1 MTPGSS
7 VVRHA
12 NDIDVYS
19 CIRNVS
25 VQTGEEF
32 SPEFLR
38 ERKPRLER
46 QPTDES
52 FHEYHHTTYATTD
65 QNQQYYVPIVV
76 EKNTYNDHHRQ
87 PYPCYNRNNSFSG
100 KLKFLCSFGGKILP
114 RPSDG
119 KLRYVGGETRI
130 KSINK
135 NLSYQQLIK
144 KTFSI
149 SNQPHIIKYQL
160 PDEDLDALI
169 SVCSNEDLQHMIEEY
184 DELDKSSQR
193 LRIFLAP
200 LNEPESLSSYDSRS
214 VEQSESD
221 YEYVIS
227 VNGMTRPSLS
237 KSSSKDLDNLE
248 GGRMDFLTPNVQS
261 ASPSM
266 PTRMIEQV
274 NQQPTYENG
283 QQLGRYSG
291 ELGGGNHSD
300 ISKQYVVWEED
311 MITWTE
317 PQNLNFCSDSRGAL
331 ETQYANHSISRTPSS
346 DLMSVSS
353 SRLQHITSQDNVML
367 SSNLNGRNHCSND
380 LETLNYN
387 IFSPVSSGVESF
399 EVSLGGK
406 SLSSHNSNC
415 DLPEFP
421 VLVEDVTNNLPHGI
435 PSSTKAV
442 PCILEEPNSAVASQF
457 ASADVVHE
465 NRLNVELVSGKVIA
479 EVEAGIH
486 GLQIIENS
494 DLEEL
499 RELGSGTFGTV
510 YHGKWR
516 GTDVAI
522 KRIRKS
528 CFAGKSS
535 EQERLTK
542 DFWREA
548 QMLSNLHHPN
558 VVALYGV
565 VPDGP
570 GGTLS
575 TVTEYMTN
583 GSLKHVLLKN
593 NRALDWRKKLIIAQD
608 AAIGMEYLHLK
619 KIIHFDLKCVNL
631 LVSLGDPHRPICKVG
646 DFGLSRIKRNTF
658 VSGGVR
664 GTLPWMAPEL
674 LNSSSTRVSE
684 KVDVFSFGIA
694 MWEILT
700 EEEPYADMHCGAI
713 IGGIV
718 SNMLRPTIPDQ
729 CDERWKGLM
738 EECWSHDPTD
748 RPTFTE
754 ITNRLQLIISMAS
767 HSKRQN
773 NSNVAAKDLMVKI
786 L

>member
-1 MTPGSS
+1 MTPEVSGIGH
-7 VVRHA
+7 VDDYIRH
-12 NDIDVYS
+12 
-19 CIRNVS
+19 VS

-38 ERKPRLER
+38 L
-46 QPTDES
+46 QES
-52 FHEYHHTTYATTD
+52 FHHKYQYN
-65 QNQQYYVPIVV
+65 QNQHQFVYTSSEYDPIEV
-76 EKNTYNDHHRQ
+76 EKTAYHCPQNKPDS
-87 PYPCYNRNNSFSG
+87 PSG

-130 KSINK
+130 ISTNINLNYQHLINK
-135 NLSYQQLIK
+135 TS
-144 KTFSI
+144 SI
-149 SNQPHIIKYQL
+149 WNQPHVIKYQL
-160 PDEDLDALI
+160 PDEDLDALV
-169 SVCSNEDLQHMIEEY
+169 SVSSNEDLQHMIEEY
-184 DELDKSSQR
+184 NELEKSSQR
-193 LRIFLAP
+193 LRIFLAS
-200 LNEPESLSSYDSRS
+200 LNEPESPSSYGSRS
-214 VEQSESD
+214 VDQSESD

-227 VNGMTRPSLS
+227 VNGIKRQSLS
-237 KSSSKDLDNLE
+237 SKCSSKDN
-248 GGRMDFLTPNVQS
+248 F
-261 ASPSM
+261 SM
-266 PTRMIEQV
+266 PTQLTDM
-274 NQQPTYENG
+274 QQPAYENG
-283 QQLGRYSG
+283 QQRYSG
-291 ELGGGNHSD
+291 EFPCPDLRKHY
-300 ISKQYVVWEED
+300 IVWEQD

-317 PQNLNFCSDSRGAL
+317 SSF
-331 ETQYANHSISRTPSS
+331 TP
-346 DLMSVSS
+346 DCMGPPP
-353 SRLQHITSQDNVML
+353 LQHITTQDNGIL
-367 SSNLNGRNHCSND
+367 SSNLNENNH
-380 LETLNYN
+380 LNCAIVAPIY
-387 IFSPVSSGVESF
+387 SHVESF
-399 EVSLGGK
+399 EDK
-406 SLSSHNSNC
+406 SLSEDKNV
-415 DLPEFP
+415 DMTEFP
-421 VLVEDVTNNLPHGI
+421 VLVEEVTNTLPPGI
-435 PSSTKAV
+435 PSTTKVV
-442 PCILEEPNSAVASQF
+442 PCILEEPNSGIASQLD
-457 ASADVVHE
+457 SGDVAYV
-465 NRLNVELVSGKVIA
+465 NSGTVTA

-486 GLQIIENS
+486 GLQIIKNA

-583 GSLKHVLLKN
+583 GSLKHVLLKY

-619 KIIHFDLKCVNL
+619 KIIHFDLKCENL
-631 LVSLGDPHRPICKVG
+631 LVSLGDPQRPICKVG

-674 LNSSSTRVSE
+674 LNGSSTRVSE

-718 SNMLRPTIPDQ
+718 SNMLRPTIPEQ

-738 EECWSHDPTD
+738 EECWSHDPAD

-754 ITNRLQLIISMAS
+754 ITNKLQLMSMPLLP
-767 HSKRQN
+767 SKRRN
-773 NSNVAAKDLMVKI
+773 KDLMLLKP

>member
-1 MTPGSS
+1 MVAGTETMTPEVSGIGH
-7 VVRHA
+7 VDDYTRH
-12 NDIDVYS
+12 
-19 CIRNVS
+19 VS

-38 ERKPRLER
+38 L
-46 QPTDES
+46 QES
-52 FHEYHHTTYATTD
+52 FHHKYQHN
-65 QNQQYYVPIVV
+65 QNQHQFVYTSSSEYDPIEV
-76 EKNTYNDHHRQ
+76 DH
-87 PYPCYNRNNSFSG
+87 YPQINKSDSPSG

-130 KSINK
+130 ISINNII
-135 NLSYQQLIK
+135 NLNYQHLIN
-144 KTFSI
+144 KTSSI
-149 SNQPHIIKYQL
+149 WNQPHVIKYQL
-160 PDEDLDALI
+160 PDEDLDALV
-169 SVCSNEDLQHMIEEY
+169 SVSSNEDLHHMIEEY
-184 DELDKSSQR
+184 NELEKSSQR
-193 LRIFLAP
+193 LRIFLAS
-200 LNEPESLSSYDSRS
+200 LNEPESPSSYGSRS
-214 VEQSESD
+214 VDQSESD

-227 VNGMTRPSLS
+227 VNGIKRQISLS
-237 KSSSKDLDNLE
+237 SKCSSKDNFSITD
-248 GGRMDFLTPNVQS
+248 M
-261 ASPSM
+261 
-266 PTRMIEQV
+266 
-274 NQQPTYENG
+274 QQPAYENG
-283 QQLGRYSG
+283 QQRYSG
-291 ELGGGNHSD
+291 EFPCPDL
-300 ISKQYVVWEED
+300 SKHYIVWEQD

-317 PQNLNFCSDSRGAL
+317 FSFTPDCMGPPPYAKSPATLLN
-331 ETQYANHSISRTPSS
+331 NNNKHSIIRAPSS
-346 DLMSVSS
+346 DLISDIS
-353 SRLQHITSQDNVML
+353 SRLRHITTQDNGIL
-367 SSNLNGRNHCSND
+367 SSNLNEND
-380 LETLNYN
+380 HLEILNCAIVAPIY
-387 IFSPVSSGVESF
+387 SHDESF
-399 EVSLGGK
+399 EDK
-406 SLSSHNSNC
+406 SLSLTSEDKNA
-415 DLPEFP
+415 DMTEFP
-421 VLVEDVTNNLPHGI
+421 VLVEEVTNALPPGI
-435 PSSTKAV
+435 PSSTKVV
-442 PCILEEPNSAVASQF
+442 PCILEEPNSGIASQLD
-457 ASADVVHE
+457 SGDVA
-465 NRLNVELVSGKVIA
+465 NVNSGSVTA

-486 GLQIIENS
+486 GLQIIKNG

-583 GSLKHVLLKN
+583 GSLKHVLSKYN
-593 NRALDWRKKLIIAQD
+593 SRALDWRKKLIIAQD

-619 KIIHFDLKCVNL
+619 KIIHFDLKCENL

-674 LNSSSTRVSE
+674 LNGSSTRVSE

-718 SNMLRPTIPDQ
+718 SNMLRPTIPEQ

-738 EECWSHDPTD
+738 EECWSHDPAD

-754 ITNRLQLIISMAS
+754 ITNKLQLMSMPLL
-767 HSKRQN
+767 HSKRHN
-773 NSNVAAKDLMVKI
+773 NAKDLMMLKP